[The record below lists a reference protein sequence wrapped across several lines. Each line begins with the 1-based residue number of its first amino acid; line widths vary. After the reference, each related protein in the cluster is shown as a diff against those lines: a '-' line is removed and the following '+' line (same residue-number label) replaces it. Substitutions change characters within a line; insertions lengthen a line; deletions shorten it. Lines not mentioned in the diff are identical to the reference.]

1 VSALPRLVGIVI
13 AFAVS
18 GAAASETVAI
28 TGADARLATATGRIH
43 NATIVVRDGR
53 IVAVGADVAPPSG
66 SRTIDAGGHIVTPG
80 LMSARSQLATVEV
93 EGVSADDG
101 AVSGALG
108 AAFDV
113 EYALNANS
121 TSLAVARADGLTR
134 AVTVPSHSAEAPFDG
149 IGALLRLDESH
160 DLIERPRAGLFVT
173 IGGMEAAR
181 VGGSRA
187 AQWGLLR
194 RALDDAR
201 VCRAEPRD
209 CRTAGPGHLLQTR
222 VNREALVP
230 VLEGRVPLAI
240 VAARESDIRAAIRLA
255 EDYKVRVIVY
265 GGAEAWRVAPLLAA
279 HRIAVV
285 LDPFANVPATFDEIG
300 ARPDNAAILEQAGV
314 LIAFEV
320 HPFFAT
326 HNAGLILRE
335 AAGIAVANG
344 LPWDAALK
352 ALTCNPARIW
362 GLDDHY
368 GAIAVGQEADLV
380 IWDGD
385 PLEPASRA
393 QHVLVRGREV
403 SLRTRQTEL
412 RDRYAPA
419 RVNDPWP
426 PAYR

>member
-1 VSALPRLVGIVI
+1 
-13 AFAVS
+13 
-18 GAAASETVAI
+18 
-28 TGADARLATATGRIH
+28 
-43 NATIVVRDGR
+43 
-53 IVAVGADVAPPSG
+53 
-66 SRTIDAGGHIVTPG
+66 
-80 LMSARSQLATVEV
+80 
-93 EGVSADDG
+93 
-101 AVSGALG
+101 
-108 AAFDV
+108 
-113 EYALNANS
+113 
-121 TSLAVARADGLTR
+121 
-134 AVTVPSHSAEAPFDG
+134 
-149 IGALLRLDESH
+149 
-160 DLIERPRAGLFVT
+160 
-173 IGGMEAAR
+173 
-181 VGGSRA
+181 
-187 AQWGLLR
+187 
-194 RALDDAR
+194 
-201 VCRAEPRD
+201 
-209 CRTAGPGHLLQTR
+209 LLQTR
-222 VNREALVP
+222 INREALVP

-255 EDYKVRVIVY
+255 DDYKVRVIVY
-265 GGAEAWRVAPLLAA
+265 GGAEAWRVAPLLAV

-419 RVNDPWP
+419 RVSDPWP